1 MNLYIRKAD
10 LTAGNILII
19 ANQSKETI
27 FIAARDKSNPFLIKL
42 YNRLNTLIGEVKLK
56 NNFLK
61 IYSID
66 INGKEK
72 ATINA
77 LPMIDLK
84 YVYLS
89 KANWN
94 VLGNLAASDYYVK
107 QAGKEIMCVQPTVL
121 SQGHPGIEMSFD
133 NLDDGPMGTLL
144 AIFLDKYVK
153 LPTLSPKTDL
163 NNLGMKSKMSYLNN
177 FKDINKKA

>member
-27 FIAARDKSNPFLIKL
+27 FIASRDKSNPFLIKL

-66 INGKEK
+66 INGEEK

-94 VLGNLAASDYYVK
+94 VMGNLAASDYYVRK
-107 QAGKEIMCVQPTVL
+107 SGEEIMRVQPTIL
-121 SQGHPGIEMSFD
+121 YQGHLGIEMSFA

-153 LPTLSPKTDL
+153 LPILTPKTDL
-163 NNLGMKSKMSYLNN
+163 NNLGMKSKMPYLNN
-177 FKDINKKA
+177 FKDKC

>member
-10 LTAGNILII
+10 LAIGNILVI

-27 FIAARDKSNPFLIKL
+27 FIAARDKENPFLIKL
-42 YNRLNTLIGEVKLK
+42 YNRLNTLIGEIKLK
-56 NNFLK
+56 NSFLK

-66 INGKEK
+66 INGEEK

-84 YVYLS
+84 FVYLS

-94 VLGNLAASDYYVK
+94 VVGNLVASDYHVK
-107 QAGKEIMCVQPTVL
+107 QGGHEIIRVQPTVMT
-121 SQGHPGIEMSFD
+121 QGHPGLELSFED
-133 NLDDGPMGTLL
+133 LDDGPMGTLL
-144 AIFLDKYVK
+144 AIFLDKYIK
-153 LPTLSPKTDL
+153 LPTLAPKADL
-163 NNLGMKSKMSYLNN
+163 NGLGMKSKMPYLNN
-177 FKDINKKA
+177 FKNKCN

>member
-10 LTAGNILII
+10 LAVGNILVI

-27 FIAARDKSNPFLIKL
+27 FIASRDKNNPFLIKL
-42 YNRLNTLIGEVKLK
+42 YNRLNTLIGEIKLK

-61 IYSID
+61 IYSIN
-66 INGKEK
+66 INGEEK

-84 YVYLS
+84 YVHLS
-89 KANWN
+89 QVNWN
-94 VLGNLAASDYYVK
+94 VLGNLVSSNYHVT
-107 QAGKEIMCVQPTVL
+107 QAGKEIMAVQPVVL
-121 SQGHPGIEMSFD
+121 SKGHPGLELSFT

-144 AIFLDKYVK
+144 AIFLDKYIK
-153 LPTLSPKTDL
+153 LPTLAPKTDL
-163 NNLGMKSKMSYLNN
+163 DDLGMKSKIPYLNN
-177 FKDINKKA
+177 FKNRCN

>member
-10 LTAGNILII
+10 LAVGNILVI

-27 FIAARDKSNPFLIKL
+27 FIASRDKENPFLIKL
-42 YNRLNTLIGEVKLK
+42 YNRLNTLIGEIKLK

-61 IYSID
+61 IYSIN
-66 INGKEK
+66 INGEEK

-94 VLGNLAASDYYVK
+94 VLGNLVASDYK
-107 QAGKEIMCVQPTVL
+107 ATKAGKEVLRVQPTIL
-121 SQGHPGIEMSFD
+121 SQGHPGLELAFE

-144 AIFLDKYVK
+144 AIFLDKYIK
-153 LPTLSPKTDL
+153 FPTLASKPDL
-163 NNLGMKSKMSYLNN
+163 NNLGMKSKMPYLNN
-177 FKDINKKA
+177 FKDKC